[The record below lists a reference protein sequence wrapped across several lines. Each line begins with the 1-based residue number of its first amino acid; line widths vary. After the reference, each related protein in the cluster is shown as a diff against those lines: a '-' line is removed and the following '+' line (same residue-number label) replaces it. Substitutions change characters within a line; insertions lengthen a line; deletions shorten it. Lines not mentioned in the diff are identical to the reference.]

1 MSDRRFSVLLIALV
15 LLAAPAAVFRFT
27 CVGRACDATSGGAA
41 EPAPFCGLPKPI
53 RGLVQ
58 AGFREGRSPDVLGI
72 LGGAGGVD
80 GGTET
85 WSQTVDVTW
94 PGLASDPSVPIAFAG
109 AGIAAGA
116 SVEAGTTLSQIA
128 PTLASAIGF
137 DRPFPRVRSG
147 VAIPGVVDGGRP
159 RLIVEVAL
167 KGIGGAEVADPSAW
181 PNLHRLMAD
190 GAGTMEASTGSLPL
204 DPTASLTTIGTGGPP
219 SEHGITG
226 TVLRNT
232 QGVVARA
239 WEAGAPGSIIATLPE
254 DLDEATDQRAMVG
267 LVATERADAGIVGGT
282 WYPRHDRDAT
292 ASVRQPRNAVP
303 AVRRMLAAGFG
314 RDRTPDVLAVVIQG
328 SAAELDD
335 ALGELWDATSEATR
349 DAVIVVAGT
358 G

>member
-1 MSDRRFSVLLIALV
+1 M
-15 LLAAPAAVFRFT
+15 
-27 CVGRACDATSGGAA
+27 
-41 EPAPFCGLPKPI
+41 
-53 RGLVQ
+53 
-58 AGFREGRSPDVLGI
+58 
-72 LGGAGGVD
+72 
-80 GGTET
+80 
-85 WSQTVDVTW
+85 
-94 PGLASDPSVPIAFAG
+94 
-109 AGIAAGA
+109 
-116 SVEAGTTLSQIA
+116 
-128 PTLASAIGF
+128 
-137 DRPFPRVRSG
+137 
-147 VAIPGVVDGGRP
+147 
-159 RLIVEVAL
+159 IVEVAL

-358 G
+358 GSATDPVPATTITADELVRMVADQDEAAASLVQVAVPGGVFVDRDRMAERGLTGQVVRDALLEVSPSGDGPLLADSFQSFAVSFGRYC